1 MMAVG
6 ADAMKLN
13 LWVLLGC
20 LSLAAAVSA
29 QQLTP
34 IYQQVANPEVDANRI
49 AVVEAA
55 HFHRDRLHF
64 QLQQGLLGLT
74 LPVQGHVTA
83 AVFSGRGV
91 LTVDPPDPINA
102 QQMRFML
109 GQARIH
115 VHFTQAIFRFPR
127 ASELLARLGRQA
139 RFLPRGSGLRRLSA
153 ILKKRSRRIRHEGL
167 ADAAFE
173 LGGLYSPLPDR
184 ATPWLVAMKTRR
196 FGWIDAS
203 VNPLRTEAVAVTQ
216 HAENNLAG
224 LNEFQNIWT
233 RFEDRA
239 HRQAHLPPS
248 QVHPELWHLGDYH
261 LRVSVPGNLRLRVQ
275 ARFTLTALHAA
286 GPGVML
292 SLDPNLRVVS
302 AHTQSGQ
309 ALQWLQPRN
318 PGRSTPVHFY
328 GGWLYLQLP
337 AAARR
342 GQKITVSLD
351 CQGKWVAE
359 SAGRGNIFMPSEGWY
374 PQYPYGTPFHEARF
388 DLTIIVPKRFRVV
401 ATGRRVSNK
410 VQSGYRVTEWR
421 SEPPSAVAGFAV
433 GDYRK
438 FTAQVPMPN
447 GAKLPLEVYANRHA
461 DNDLS
466 AIENVNSMNSLGGDQ
481 LNQAPGLSNLN
492 PARMANQALGSVGS
506 AVQFMS
512 QMFGPYP
519 YSKLAVVDI
528 PGSYGQ
534 GWPSLLYLSSLSF
547 LDLTQQEELGFS
559 PATMRQLSD
568 TFRAHETSHQ
578 WWGHVVRWATPHD
591 QWMSEGFAN
600 GSAVL
605 YEELRVSPKS
615 ALHTLQEWRRDL
627 FQKDVFGYVPNQ
639 IGAVWLG
646 SRLSSSIDPQ
656 GYQIVTY
663 DKGGYIFYM
672 LCNLMFDPHLKDPF
686 LPFQKMMQ
694 AFTHD
699 YWGKAASLSD
709 FEQVADQYMP
719 PDLALD
725 SSHSLSWFFNEY
737 VFHRTVPT
745 LRVTWSA
752 PPAPQGGST
761 LNLQIINPQ
770 GWIGLFPVYLHL
782 GHHRVVRA
790 VIRVNQP
797 QVNIHVHLPYV
808 PKKVIAN
815 EFEDMLVHVR
825 G

>member
-1 MMAVG
+1 
-6 ADAMKLN
+6 MKPFLR
-13 LWVLLGC
+13 VLLCG
-20 LSLAAAVSA
+20 LGLGAAVAA
-29 QQLTP
+29 QQLTRL
-34 IYQQVANPEVDANRI
+34 YRQVANPQLDSNRI
-49 AVVEAA
+49 AVVEAV

-64 QLQQGLLGLT
+64 QLQQGFLGLAR
-74 LPVQGHVTA
+74 PVQGHVTA
-83 AVFSGRGV
+83 AVFSGSGV
-91 LTVDPPDPINA
+91 LTVLPPDPINA
-102 QQMRFML
+102 QQMRLML
-109 GQARIH
+109 GQPRIQ
-115 VHFTQAIFRFPR
+115 VHFTQAVFRFPR

-139 RFLPRGSGLRRLSA
+139 RFQPESRGIRRLSA
-153 ILKKRSRRIRHEGL
+153 ILQHRSRRIRHEGL
-167 ADAAFE
+167 SDAALE
-173 LGGLYSPLPDR
+173 LGGLFSAQPGR
-184 ATPWLVAMKTRR
+184 STPWLVAMKTRR

-216 HAENNLAG
+216 HAENNRVG
-224 LNEFQNIWT
+224 LYEFQNVWT

-275 ARFTLTALHAA
+275 TRFTLTALHAA
-286 GPGVML
+286 GPGVLL
-292 SLDPNLRVVS
+292 SLDPNLRVVA
-302 AHTQSGQ
+302 AHAGDGQ
-309 ALQWLQPRN
+309 VMQWLQPRN
-318 PGRSTPVHFY
+318 PGRRWPVHYY

-337 AAARR
+337 AALRR

-374 PQYPYGTPFHEARF
+374 PQYPFGTPFHEARF
-388 DLTIIVPKRFRVV
+388 DLTIIVPKRYRVI
-401 ATGRRVSNK
+401 ATGRRVSDAVHGND
-410 VQSGYRVTEWR
+410 RVTEWR

-433 GDYRK
+433 GDYHK
-438 FTAQVPMPN
+438 LTGLVPMPN
-447 GAKLPLEVYANRHA
+447 GTKLPVEVYANRHA
-461 DNDLS
+461 DYDLT
-466 AIENVNSMNSLGGDQ
+466 AIENLSTLPSMEDRGLTMP
-481 LNQAPGLSNLN
+481 PGLANLN
-492 PARMANQALGSVGS
+492 PARMAPQALNSVAS

-512 QMFGPYP
+512 LFFGPYP

-547 LDLTQQEELGFS
+547 LDPTQLEELGFP

-600 GSAVL
+600 GSALL

-615 ALHTLQEWRRDL
+615 ALHTLREWRRDL
-627 FQKDVFGYVPNQ
+627 FQKDVFGHVPNQ
-639 IGAVWLG
+639 LGAVWLG
-646 SRLSSSIDPQ
+646 SRLASAVDPQ

-672 LCNLMFDPHLKDPF
+672 LCNLMFDPRLKDPF
-686 LPFQKMMQ
+686 LPFQKMMR
-694 AFTHD
+694 AFTHA
-699 YWGKAASLSD
+699 YWGKAASLAD

-719 PDLALD
+719 PGLALD
-725 SSHSLSWFFNEY
+725 SSHTLAWFFNEY
-737 VFHRTVPT
+737 VFHRRVPT

-752 PPAPQGGST
+752 PPAPSGGST
-761 LNLQIINPQ
+761 LNLHIANPQ
-770 GWIGLFPVYLHL
+770 GWIGLLPVYLHL
-782 GHHRVVRA
+782 SHHRVVRA

-797 QVNIHVHLPYV
+797 QVSVHVHLPYV